1 VTLPPPGPASV
12 PTLRDRIEALLEGSE
27 PGREPEIP
35 WAANLAPEQL
45 AAIRAALPAE
55 FAPAAVLVPL
65 VERPEG
71 LRVLLTV
78 RASHLKHHAGQIS
91 FPGGRVEPTDAG
103 PWEAALR
110 EAHEEIGLDPAYV
123 SRVGYLRD
131 HIVITGFR
139 VTPVV
144 GFVQPGFTLALD
156 TTEVEDVFE
165 VPLDFVLD
173 PDNHHPRDRQFAGHT
188 VITYDIPYEGRHI
201 WGATASMLLTL
212 SQLLQG
218 SVP

>member
-1 VTLPPPGPASV
+1 VTVTGSPERV
-12 PTLRDRIEALLEGSE
+12 PTLRDRIEALLSGSE
-27 PGREPEIP
+27 PGVEPEIP
-35 WAANLAPEQL
+35 WSANLTPEQI
-45 AAIRAALPAE
+45 ATIRQAVPRPL
-55 FAPAAVLVPL
+55 APAAVLVPL

-71 LRVLLTV
+71 LHVLLTV
-78 RASHLKHHAGQIS
+78 RASHLKHHAGQVS
-91 FPGGRVEPTDAG
+91 FPGGRLEPGDAG

-110 EAHEEIGLDPAYV
+110 ETYEEIGLEARFV

-144 GFVQPGFTLALD
+144 GFVQPGFTLRLD
-156 TTEVEDVFE
+156 TTEVVDVFE

-173 PDNHHPRDRQFAGHT
+173 PENHLPRDRQFAGYT
-188 VITYDIPYEGRHI
+188 VSTYEIPYRGRQI

-212 SQLLQG
+212 SGLVQG

>member
-1 VTLPPPGPASV
+1 MTVGDNPARV
-12 PTLRDRIEALLEGSE
+12 PTLRDRIEALLRGSE
-27 PGREPEIP
+27 PGVEPEIP
-35 WAANLAPEQL
+35 WAASLTPEQVASIRQAVPQSL
-45 AAIRAALPAE
+45 AR
-55 FAPAAVLVPL
+55 AAVLVPL

-71 LRVLLTV
+71 LHVLLTL
-78 RASHLKHHAGQIS
+78 RASHLKHHAGQVS
-91 FPGGRVEPTDAG
+91 FPGGRLEPGDAG

-110 EAHEEIGLDPAYV
+110 EAQEEIGLEPRFV

-144 GFVQPGFTLALD
+144 GFVQPGFTLRLD
-156 TTEVEDVFE
+156 TKEVEDVFE

-173 PDNHHPRDRQFAGHT
+173 PVNHLPRDRQFAGFT
-188 VITYDIPYEGRHI
+188 VSTYEIPYQGRHI

-212 SQLLQG
+212 SALVQG

>member
-1 VTLPPPGPASV
+1 MTVGDNPARM
-12 PTLRDRIEALLEGSE
+12 PTLRDRIEALLRGSE
-27 PGREPEIP
+27 PGVEPEIP
-35 WAANLAPEQL
+35 WVASLTPEQVASIRQAVPQSL
-45 AAIRAALPAE
+45 AR
-55 FAPAAVLVPL
+55 AAVLVPL

-71 LRVLLTV
+71 LHVLLTL
-78 RASHLKHHAGQIS
+78 RASHLKHHAGQVS
-91 FPGGRVEPTDAG
+91 FPGGRLEPADVG

-110 EAHEEIGLDPAYV
+110 EAKEEIGLEPRFV

-144 GFVQPGFTLALD
+144 GFVQPGFTLRLD
-156 TTEVEDVFE
+156 AKEVEDVFE

-173 PDNHHPRDRQFAGHT
+173 PVNHLPRDRQFAGFT
-188 VITYDIPYEGRHI
+188 VSTYEIPYQGRHI

-212 SQLLQG
+212 SALVQG